1 MGSRGKLTIVVLLV
15 GIAVSGIYLG
25 RFARAGGVAP
35 AAAQKKLSRKQQQL
49 ASAKVTYLENCARCH
64 GAEGAADTEQAE
76 IYNAT
81 NFTDAGWWRKERPS
95 NARMRRVIANGGSGM
110 PAFAKRLSAAKINAL
125 IPFVRAFKGK

>member
-1 MGSRGKLTIVVLLV
+1 MGRTHLRAAVVVAALALL
-15 GIAVSGIYLG
+15 GSDRIFFP
-25 RFARAGGVAP
+25 R
-35 AAAQKKLSRKQQQL
+35 AAAQRTKTARVDTR
-49 ASAKVTYLENCARCH
+49 AVYMRNCARCH

-110 PAFAKRLSAAKINAL
+110 PAFGKRLSAAEINAL
-125 IPFVRAFKGK
+125 VPYVRAFKGK